1 MLYVS
6 VHVLILN
13 VSRICKYIQ
22 EVGMCQDEEGQYNH
36 KTAEKVTDFWD
47 KLVD

>member
-1 MLYVS
+1 MLYIS

-22 EVGMCQDEEGQYNH
+22 EVGTCQDEGQYNH
-36 KTAEKVTDFWD
+36 KAAETVTDFWD